1 MDLLYSR
8 YSNPLELMN
17 TYINQGRFGDFV
29 AGFCESEY
37 NRKKE
42 EAERDEENRLW
53 TAYMFSSSKL
63 NFSEWKKELYNK
75 GNSTTAKGGDESLDN
90 EGIKAIISD
99 LFPDNSSQET
109 RIN

>member
-1 MDLLYSR
+1 MDMLYSR

-29 AGFCESEY
+29 KGFCEAEY

-42 EAERDEENRLW
+42 EAERDEDNKLW
-53 TAYMFSSSKL
+53 TAYVFSHSDQT
-63 NFSEWKKELYNK
+63 FVEWKKEVCKTGEAN
-75 GNSTTAKGGDESLDN
+75 TTRGGDENLDN

-99 LFPDNSSQET
+99 LFPDNSSQ
-109 RIN
+109 RSDV